1 MTAKLTY
8 TVLCSL
14 DGFIEDAGGDFSWAM
29 PDRELHGFVNGLE
42 RATGTML
49 LGRRMY
55 ETLVVWETMGTA
67 GEPAEIGEY
76 AEIWRRCEK
85 VVYSRTLEA
94 VASERTRIEREFD
107 PAAVRARKEAAERD
121 LSVGGPALAAAAFA
135 AGLVDE
141 VGLFVFPV
149 AVGAGKPA
157 LPPDM
162 RLDLELRDERRFGS
176 GVVYL
181 SYAVAPTGR

>member
-1 MTAKLTY
+1 MPAKLTY
-8 TVLCSL
+8 TTPCSL

-29 PDRELHGFVNGLE
+29 PDAEVHAFVNGLE
-42 RATGTML
+42 RETGTML
-49 LGRRMY
+49 LGRGMY
-55 ETLVVWETMGTA
+55 ETLAVWETMETE

-76 AEIWRRCEK
+76 AEIWRGCDK
-85 VVYSRTLEA
+85 VVYSRTLEE

-107 PAAVRARKEAAERD
+107 PEAVRALKAGAERG
-121 LSVGGPALAAAAFA
+121 LSIGGPGLAAAAFT

-149 AVGAGKPA
+149 AVGGGKRA

-162 RLDLELRDERRFGS
+162 RLDLDLLEQRRFGS

-181 SYAVAPTGR
+181 SYAVGR

>member
-1 MTAKLTY
+1 MSAKLTY

-29 PDRELHGFVNGLE
+29 PDAELHAFVNGLE

-55 ETLVVWETMGTA
+55 ETLVVWETMETA

-76 AEIWRRCEK
+76 AAIWRRCEK

-107 PAAVRARKEAAERD
+107 PEAVRAMKAAAGRG
-121 LSVGGPALAAAAFA
+121 LSIGGPEIAADAFA
-135 AGLVDE
+135 ADLIDAVQLV
-141 VGLFVFPV
+141 VFPV
-149 AVGAGKPA
+149 VLGGGKPA
-157 LPPDM
+157 LPRGS

-176 GVVYL
+176 GVIYL
-181 SYAVAPTGR
+181 SYAVTPTGR